1 MYSNHNNSP
10 IFRCLNFILRFSD
23 LPLPFMP
30 GHLRDLD
37 GCSWLVLIPLVG
49 YRFRWAWTCLMICDV
64 TCIIWLR
71 VAWAF
76 EWDDERW
83 VSKTMFRRACRAV
96 GSQGFGSFDS
106 FRFVGFSE
114 TGSPCFHVWSSVG
127 SSVAKTFL
135 GRFPA
140 RESWSWVRSTTI
152 DEFLRQ
158 ATLYQVSRS
167 PFYFEA
173 KAAYKKS
180 RRTKMFWCCT
190 NTDDAEDMAMP
201 QLHNS
206 EQVLPFGKELTKEL
220 KTLQRS
226 QTAAKLIDKESP
238 DFFTIR
244 LHRTP
249 GSSFGLDVSAVGRVC
264 MVNDVHP
271 NSLVGEW
278 NQQCLEEGD
287 PKQVVQQWLR
297 CSHDTSWYLCMARV
311 KRL

>member
-1 MYSNHNNSP
+1 MVHSTH
-10 IFRCLNFILRFSD
+10 
-23 LPLPFMP
+23 
-30 GHLRDLD
+30 
-37 GCSWLVLIPLVG
+37 
-49 YRFRWAWTCLMICDV
+49 
-64 TCIIWLR
+64 
-71 VAWAF
+71 
-76 EWDDERW
+76 
-83 VSKTMFRRACRAV
+83 
-96 GSQGFGSFDS
+96 FDS
-106 FRFVGFSE
+106 LGCQRLAAHVFTSGHPSAQAWRRPFWADFR
-114 TGSPCFHVWSSVG
+114 P
-127 SSVAKTFL
+127 AKA
-135 GRFPA
+135 GREYEVPQLT
-140 RESWSWVRSTTI
+140 S
-152 DEFLRQ
+152 FLRQ

-180 RRTKMFWCCT
+180 RRTKMFSKMFWCCT
-190 NTDDAEDMAMP
+190 NTDDAEDMALP

-220 KTLQRS
+220 KLLQRS
-226 QTAAKLIDKESP
+226 QTAAKLIDKASP

-287 PKQVVQQWLR
+287 PKQVVQQ
-297 CSHDTSWYLCMARV
+297 
-311 KRL
+311 